1 MEILIIV
8 AAEEVHYSFLP
19 PFVYVW
25 NSPSSILLKSFL
37 NFSKKQISHDK
48 ATLKVSQQNLAF
60 SIQTNVYNRI
70 KKKILKASLGNA
82 NKIRFE
88 VSYSALT

>member
-1 MEILIIV
+1 MIR
-8 AAEEVHYSFLP
+8 P
-19 PFVYVW
+19 P
-25 NSPSSILLKSFL
+25 S
-37 NFSKKQISHDK
+37 
-48 ATLKVSQQNLAF
+48 KVSQQNLAF